1 MASLGMRTTEHFND
15 VTRFDKR
22 SSGASRSSRV
32 WEYRTFY
39 AAGSGGFEPR
49 DDEDHGGKE
58 KGGGHRGR
66 KGGKEKGGKGEGGKD
81 KGGKDKGGKDKGRE
95 GKRGFEPR
103 R

>member
-1 MASLGMRTTEHFND
+1 MRTTNQLNV

-22 SSGASRSSRV
+22 SGDARYNRV
-32 WEYRTFY
+32 WEWRNFY
-39 AAGSGGFEPR
+39 SDSGAAGIGDFEPR
-49 DDEDHGGKE
+49 AGEDHGGSDW
-58 KGGGHRGR
+58 GGQHRGG
-66 KGGKEKGGKGEGGKD
+66 KGGKEKGGKGKGGKD